1 MKQKIKK
8 MILHLG
14 KRVAST
20 FYLLIIRKMQS
31 SAKMHVKKVIGFW
44 SAKNYRFFVDF
55 YCNTRKTKHPIFPN
69 FYDVMTRITKNVKVC
84 QINNIRF
91 YNQWLLLN
99 RIISSISEDMITFLS
114 TKFLSKL
121 LERRNIR
128 SHSPI
133 VLHPN
138 TYWNNNIQ

>member
-1 MKQKIKK
+1 

-55 YCNTRKTKHPIFPN
+55 YCNTRKTKHPIFPK

-84 QINNIRF
+84 QINNIKF

-99 RIISSISEDMITFLS
+99 RILPFLKIWLPFQVLNFYQSFLKDEILDLIHQLYYILIPTETITFNKHL
-114 TKFLSKL
+114 F
-121 LERRNIR
+121 NI
-128 SHSPI
+128 
-133 VLHPN
+133 
-138 TYWNNNIQ
+138 